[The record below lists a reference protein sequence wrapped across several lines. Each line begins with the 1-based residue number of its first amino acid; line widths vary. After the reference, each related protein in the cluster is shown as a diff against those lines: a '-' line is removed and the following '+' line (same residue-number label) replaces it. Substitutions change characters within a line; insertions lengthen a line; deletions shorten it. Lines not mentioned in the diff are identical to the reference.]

1 MSVIKKLDELLK
13 KSKVKYEK
21 IAHAE
26 TFTSQE
32 TAQVEHIPGKE
43 VAKVVMVKAD
53 GKDAMMVLPASY
65 KLDLSKAKA
74 FLKAKEVRLASEQEF
89 VSLFPDCEKGA
100 MPPFGI
106 IYNIP
111 CFADKEIAENEKIV
125 FNAGTHK
132 ESIKMSYKDYEK
144 IAQPKLGD
152 LRQT

>member
-1 MSVIKKLDELLK
+1 MSVIKKLDDLLK

-74 FLKAKEVRLASEQEF
+74 LLKAKEVRLASEQEF
-89 VSLFPDCEKGA
+89 ISLFPDCEKGRYA
-100 MPPFGI
+100 SI
-106 IYNIP
+106 WNYLQYNLL
-111 CFADKEIAENEKIV
+111 CGQGNRRKR
-125 FNAGTHK
+125 
-132 ESIKMSYKDYEK
+132 KD
-144 IAQPKLGD
+144 
-152 LRQT
+152 RF

>member
-1 MSVIKKLDELLK
+1 MSVIKKLDDLLK

-74 FLKAKEVRLASEQEF
+74 LLKAKEVRLASEQEF
-89 VSLFPDCEKGA
+89 ISLFPDCEKGA

-106 IYNIP
+106 IYNIT
-111 CFADKEIAENEKIV
+111 CFADKVIAENEKIV

-132 ESIKMSYKDYEK
+132 ESIKMSYSDYEK